1 MRLYSDCHEGDMS
14 EKDIKLKVH
23 NPRGKIKRAPRFP
36 ASPRLKSINGKKIGI
51 LKFGVWGIT
60 ETLWPL
66 LKDALKK
73 KAGDVQFRE
82 WSFMGPA
89 SREDR
94 FTEIAEYSDGVIVML
109 GLTGTSS
116 ARVALDAVAIEKLGK
131 PVAYAVT
138 RPFETNARFVA
149 GREGLPDISL
159 VVVPLEALPHPSE
172 IEKLNFNKFA
182 DDVIHA
188 LTETPP
194 VKSEDPIKNDLSF
207 SGPTYAKAMSNMEK
221 YFLQHGWGDGLPLIP
236 PTREAIDEMLEGT
249 ELHPDHSIGLVEP
262 GGGEAT
268 IEKIA
273 VNAVMAG
280 CQPQH
285 LPVVI
290 AAVEAIVDPRFNL
303 REVQC
308 TSCNMSPL
316 LIVSGRN
323 IIEDLNINNSFGT
336 LGPGWRANSTIGRAV
351 RLIMINLGHVWPGVN
366 DMKTLGSPFKSI
378 PLMAENE
385 AAYKGAWEPLHVS
398 EGYSIDQPTISVM
411 PAMSWQPDIV
421 QPEPPTV
428 KRIVDY
434 ISKQAVVKHDRLV
447 GNWGMDNL
455 VLLCASTFDCIR
467 REGFSRIEFQ
477 KALIDAIHIP
487 VSEFL
492 NGMDVDD
499 IKFFGRLPDDLI
511 AKCRSG
517 PDALMPLLAGPEN
530 IKICVSGGAGPFG
543 IAYTGTFGYGA
554 AHFVTK
560 PITLPTN
567 WKEIL
572 WKNNGWE
579 SPLVK

>member
-1 MRLYSDCHEGDMS
+1 MS
-14 EKDIKLKVH
+14 EKDIKLKVY
-23 NPRGKIKRAPRFP
+23 NPRGKSKKAPRFP

-60 ETLWPL
+60 EKLWPR
-66 LKDALKK
+66 LKETLKERSD
-73 KAGDVQFRE
+73 DVQFRE
-82 WSFMGPA
+82 WSFTSPA
-89 SREDR
+89 SRIER
-94 FTEIAEYSDGVIVML
+94 LKEIAEYSDGVIVMM

-131 PVAYAVT
+131 PVAFAIT
-138 RPFETNARFVA
+138 RPFETNARFVS

-159 VVVPLEALPHPSE
+159 VVVPLEALPHLSE
-172 IEKLNFNKFA
+172 IEELNFNKFA

-188 LTETPP
+188 LTETPSI
-194 VKSEDPIKNDLSF
+194 KSEDPIMDDLSF
-207 SGPTYAKAMSNMEK
+207 SGPAYAKAMSGMEK

-236 PTREAIDEMLEGT
+236 PTKEAVDEMLEGT
-249 ELHPDHSIGLVEP
+249 MLNPDYSIGLVEP

-280 CQPQH
+280 CLPQH

-290 AAVEAIVDPRFNL
+290 AAVEAIIDPRFNL

-316 LIVSGRN
+316 LIVSGQK
-323 IIEDLNINNSFGT
+323 IIEDLNINNSFST

-351 RLIMINLGHVWPGVN
+351 RLIMINLGHVWPGIN
-366 DMKTLGSPFKSI
+366 DMKTLGSPFKFI
-378 PLMAENE
+378 PLMAENDG
-385 AAYKGAWEPLHVS
+385 AYKGAWEPLRVA
-398 EGYSIDQPTISVM
+398 EGYAIDQPTVSVM

-428 KRIVDY
+428 KRIIEY
-434 ISKQAVVKHDRLV
+434 ISKQANVKHDRLI

-467 REGFSRIEFQ
+467 REGYSRIEFQ
-477 KALIDAIHIP
+477 ESLFEAIRIP
-487 VSEFL
+487 ASEFL
-492 NGMDVDD
+492 NGMDVDEL
-499 IKFFGRLPDDLI
+499 IVYGRLPDDLI
-511 AKCRSG
+511 AKCQSG
-517 PDALMPLLAGPEN
+517 PDALIPLLAGPEN
-530 IKICVSGGAGPFG
+530 VKICVSGGAGPFG
-543 IAYTGTFGYGA
+543 ITYTSTFGYGA

-560 PITLPTN
+560 PITLPMN

-572 WKNNGWE
+572 EKNSGWE

>member
-1 MRLYSDCHEGDMS
+1 MPEN
-14 EKDIKLKVH
+14 DITLKICS
-23 NPRGKIKRAPRFP
+23 PRGRVETVPRFP
-36 ASPRLKSINGKKIGI
+36 ASPRLKGINGKNIGV
-51 LKFGVWGIT
+51 LKFGVWGIA
-60 ETLWPL
+60 EKLWPR
-66 LKDALKK
+66 LKEALQ
-73 KAGDVQFRE
+73 ARSENVQFRE
-82 WSFMGPA
+82 WSYLSNPSSRGA
-89 SREDR
+89 SLK
-94 FTEIAEYSDGVIVML
+94 EIAEYSDGVIVLL

-159 VVVPLEALPHPSE
+159 VAVPLEALPHPDE
-172 IEKLNFNKFA
+172 IEDLNFVKIA
-182 DDVIHA
+182 DDTIDA
-188 LTETPP
+188 LTQTPI
-194 VKSEDPIKNDLSF
+194 VKPEEKAEDNMTFRGS
-207 SGPTYAKAMSNMEK
+207 TYAGAMNNMEK

-249 ELHPDHSIGLVEP
+249 ELSPDYSIGLVEP

-280 CQPQH
+280 CLPQH

-290 AAVEAIVDPRFNL
+290 AAVEAITDPRFNL

-308 TSCNMSPL
+308 TSCNMSPM
-316 LIVSGRN
+316 LIVSGQG
-323 IIEDLNINNSFGT
+323 IIEDLNINNTFST

-351 RLIMINLGHVWPGVN
+351 RLIMINLGHAWPGVN
-366 DMKTLGSPFKSI
+366 DMKTLGSPFKFI

-385 AAYKGAWEPLHVS
+385 AAYKGAWEPLRVA
-398 EGYSIDQPTISVM
+398 EGYAMDQPTVSVM

-428 KRIVDY
+428 KRIVEY
-434 ISKQAVVKHDRLV
+434 IKKQAVVKHDRLM

-467 REGFSRIEFQ
+467 REGYSRIDFQ
-477 KALIDAIHIP
+477 KALLSAIKIP
-487 VSEFL
+487 VIEFL
-492 NGMDVDD
+492 NGLDFDD
-499 IKFFGRLPDDLI
+499 LKFFGRLPEDLI
-511 AKCRSG
+511 KKCKSG
-517 PDALMPLLAGPEN
+517 PDELVPLLAGPDS

-543 IAYTGTFGYGA
+543 ITYTGTFGYGA

-560 PITLPTN
+560 PVKLPAN
-567 WKEIL
+567 WNEIL
-572 WKNNGWE
+572 DKNRGWE
-579 SPLVK
+579 SFTVR

>member
-1 MRLYSDCHEGDMS
+1 MP
-14 EKDIKLKVH
+14 EKEIKLNVL
-23 NPRGKIKRAPRFP
+23 NPRGRIEKVPGFP
-36 ASPRLKSINGKKIGI
+36 ASPRLNNINGKKIGV

-60 ETLWPL
+60 EKLWPRL
-66 LKDALKK
+66 EKALKERSEN
-73 KAGDVQFRE
+73 VQFRE

-89 SREDR
+89 SREER
-94 FTEIAEYSDGVIVML
+94 VRAITEYSDGVIVML

-131 PVAYAVT
+131 PVAFAIT

-182 DDVIHA
+182 DDVIDA
-188 LTETPP
+188 LSQTPSIR
-194 VKSEDPIKNDLSF
+194 SEDTIPDDQAF
-207 SGPTYAKAMSNMEK
+207 TGATYAKATSNMEK
-221 YFLQHGWGDGLPLIP
+221 YFLRHGWGDGLPLIP
-236 PTREAIDEMLEGT
+236 PTREAVDEMLEGT
-249 ELHPDHSIGLVEP
+249 ELSPDYCLGLVEP

-280 CQPQH
+280 CLPQH

-290 AAVEAIVDPRFNL
+290 AAVEAIIDPAFDL

-308 TSCNMSPL
+308 TSCNMSPF
-316 LIVSGRN
+316 LIVSGQD
-323 IIEDLNINNSFGT
+323 IIEDLNINNTFST
-336 LGPGWRANSTIGRAV
+336 IGPGFRSNSTIGRAI
-351 RLIMINLGHVWPGVN
+351 RLIMINLGHAWPGIN
-366 DMKTLGSPFKSI
+366 DMKTLGSPFKFV

-385 AAYKGAWEPLHVS
+385 TAYKDAWEPLRVV
-398 EGYSIDQPTISVM
+398 EGYSMDQPTVSVM

-428 KRIVDY
+428 KRIIEY
-434 ISKQAVVKHDRLV
+434 ISKQANVKHDRLI

-455 VLLCASTFDCIR
+455 ILLCASTFDCIR
-467 REGFSRIEFQ
+467 REGYSRIGFQ
-477 KALIDAIHIP
+477 KALLDEIKIP

-492 NGMDVDD
+492 NGMDFNEL
-499 IKFFGRLPDDLI
+499 KYFGRLPEDLI
-511 AKCRSG
+511 DRCKSG
-517 PDALMPLLAGPEN
+517 PDVLMPLLAGPEN

-543 IAYTGTFGYGA
+543 ITYTSTFGYGA

-560 PITLPTN
+560 PIRLPSN

-572 WKNNGWE
+572 EKNSGWE
-579 SPLVK
+579 SPFVK